1 MGRGKGE
8 CSSFEKPSFASVGG
22 NSNER
27 FHPRGGADFGAEGGM
42 QLRGAFN
49 YYDKQTEC
57 FGKQQAGRTAVRAA
71 LSGCFKESHY
81 HFIKI
86 D

>member
-1 MGRGKGE
+1 MQ
-8 CSSFEKPSFASVGG
+8 
-22 NSNER
+22 
-27 FHPRGGADFGAEGGM
+27 PRE
-42 QLRGAFN
+42 AFN